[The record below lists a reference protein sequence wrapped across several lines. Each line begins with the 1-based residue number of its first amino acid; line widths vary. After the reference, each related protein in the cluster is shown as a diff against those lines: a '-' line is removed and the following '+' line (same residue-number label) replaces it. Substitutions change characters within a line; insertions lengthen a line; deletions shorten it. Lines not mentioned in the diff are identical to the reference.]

1 MYSSFAKFDEYAP
14 LDLTGKKMDQGQGIE
29 TLSKKNMTI
38 LDSYK
43 TGFLLTN
50 DHRQNYN
57 NMGEVV
63 LKGVMECSKLSDL
76 FFSDKNIERIQKKL
90 KVEVFNR
97 TKGKYI
103 LDADQ
108 DKTKLAL
115 IMRNIYLEYALN
127 QPKNLVRQTKKLNK
141 LTVDAV
147 VPGIITNIK
156 QYYGYIKDINQPL
169 KPMNRPVNM
178 NSAGRNSLPSFT
190 TTWGV

>member
-14 LDLTGKKMDQGQGIE
+14 LELTGKKMDQGQGIE
-29 TLSKKNMTI
+29 SLNKKNMTI

-50 DHRQNYN
+50 DHRKNYN

-63 LKGVMECSKLSDL
+63 LKGIMECSTLSDL
-76 FFSDKNIERIQKKL
+76 FFSDKNIGRIQKKI
-90 KVEVFNR
+90 KAEVHDR
-97 TKGKYI
+97 TKGKY
-103 LDADQ
+103 LLAADQ
-108 DKTKLAL
+108 DETKLAL
-115 IMRNIYLEYALN
+115 IMRNIYLEYAMN
-127 QPKNLVRQTKKLNK
+127 QPKHLIRQVKKLNT
-141 LTVDAV
+141 LTIDAV

-156 QYYGYIKDINQPL
+156 QYYGYIRDINQPL

-190 TTWGV
+190 TTWGI

>member
-76 FFSDKNIERIQKKL
+76 FFSDKNIQRIQKKL

-97 TKGKYI
+97 TNGKYI

>member
-1 MYSSFAKFDEYAP
+1 MNIFNNNNNNE
-14 LDLTGKKMDQGQGIE
+14 LDTILRRP
-29 TLSKKNMTI
+29 KKNNI
-38 LDSYK
+38 GIHPYIANNQRK
-43 TGFLLTN
+43 
-50 DHRQNYN
+50 RKQKQNQN
-57 NMGEVV
+57 NANQ
-63 LKGVMECSKLSDL
+63 L

>member
-1 MYSSFAKFDEYAP
+1 MYSSYAKFDEFAP
-14 LDLTGKKMDQGQGIE
+14 LDLTNKKMDEGQGIE
-29 TLSKKNMTI
+29 TLNKKNMTI
-38 LDSYK
+38 VDSYK

-50 DHRQNYN
+50 DHRKNYN

-76 FFSDKNIERIQKKL
+76 FFSDKNIKRIQKKL
-90 KVEVFNR
+90 KVEVYNR

-103 LDADQ
+103 LEADQ
-108 DKTKLAL
+108 DKTRLSL

-127 QPKNLVRQTKKLNK
+127 QPKHLVRQVKRLNK

-156 QYYGYIKDINQPL
+156 QYYGYLKDINQPL
-169 KPMNRPVNM
+169 KPISRPVNM

>member
-76 FFSDKNIERIQKKL
+76 FFSDKNIDRVQKKL